1 MLFFVLNNFLA
12 VIDFMTYSNTMI
24 KMLTG
29 RLRIKQLQ
37 LLIALDEQKSLHK
50 AAAAMFMTQSAA
62 SKALQE
68 VENMLSAVLFERTQT
83 GLVPNAL
90 GHCAIRYAKLI
101 STELNNFC
109 YEVTDIQSGVGGRL
123 AIGTIMGAI
132 PETLVVAL
140 NWLHAAQPNLSIEII
155 EGTSRHLLSLL
166 DNGQLDLMIGRSS
179 VSAEPFEYNYYPL
192 SIEAI
197 SVVIGA
203 GYSGKPK
210 EMTFHDL
217 QHYRWIAYPKKM
229 PLRVLLEKELDLA
242 GLASPVNPIE
252 TASTFTTI
260 AILQKSTDIIAL
272 LPTDVAN
279 MFVQKK
285 MIKTLPVQLQTQAD
299 TFGIV
304 TRKGGKPTTVTEQF
318 IRLLREHA
326 LAH

>member
-1 MLFFVLNNFLA
+1 
-12 VIDFMTYSNTMI
+12 MTYSDTII

-37 LLIALDEQKSLHK
+37 LLIALDEKKSLHK

-68 VENMLSAVLFERTQT
+68 VESMLNAVLFERTQN
-83 GLVPNAL
+83 GLIPNAL

-109 YEVTDIQSGVGGRL
+109 YEVTDIQTGVGGRL

-132 PETLVVAL
+132 PETLVVSL
-140 NWLHAAQPNLSIEII
+140 NRLHAAQPNVSIEII
-155 EGTSRHLLSLL
+155 EGTSSHLLSLL

-179 VSAEPFEYNYYPL
+179 VSPEPFEYNYYPL
-192 SIEAI
+192 STEAI

-203 GYSGKPK
+203 KYSGTAKN
-210 EMTFHDL
+210 MTFHDL
-217 QHYRWIAYPKKM
+217 EHYRWIVYPKKM
-229 PLRVLLEKELDLA
+229 PLRVLLDKELDLA
-242 GLASPVNPIE
+242 GVSLPVSPIE

-272 LPTDVAN
+272 LPTDVAK
-279 MFVQKK
+279 MFVQKN
-285 MIKTLPVQLQTQAD
+285 MIKTLPVQLKTQAD
-299 TFGIV
+299 TFGVV
-304 TRKGGKPTTVTEQF
+304 TRKGGMPTPVTEQF
-318 IRLLREHA
+318 IGLLREQA